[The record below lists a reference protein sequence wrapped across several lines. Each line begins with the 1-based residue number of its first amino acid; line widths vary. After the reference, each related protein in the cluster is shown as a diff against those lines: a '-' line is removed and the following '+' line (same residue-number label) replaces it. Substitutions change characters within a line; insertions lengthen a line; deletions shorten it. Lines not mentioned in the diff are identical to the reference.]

1 MSQAAID
8 QPQSTSSGLF
18 SNHPPAKRRFMA
30 LGLQQSELDVENL
43 QDKSSNWGPRTTIF
57 NGKTTILSRKKKHV
71 TPNWKPWFLTFKI
84 SYIEIIFSDGFP
96 RVLDGTSHPLIG
108 KTSIQV
114 AAALMAALKATTSI
128 CCRCCRKSCKK
139 CSAMVQSAS
148 KLVPWNGGVVAEGTH
163 GWRSNQHGI

>member
-30 LGLQQSELDVENL
+30 LGLQQSELGVENL

-57 NGKTTILSRKKKHV
+57 NGKTTILSRQKKHV